1 MYVEY
6 ISWLV
11 VEPGWQ
17 TWRLLCSCGAPSV
30 SSSHQFIIMRRKDDE
45 DDDDE
50 DDDDADA
57 DDADADEADEDKG
70 GDGDSDPVCANIDSG
85 HGDEA
90 DEDEYFERLAVDC

>member
-45 DDDDE
+45 DA
-50 DDDDADA
+50 DDDDAD
-57 DDADADEADEDKG
+57 DGDADEADEDKG
-70 GDGDSDPVCANIDSG
+70 DDGDSDPVCANIDCG
-85 HGDEA
+85 HCDEP
-90 DEDEYFERLAVDC
+90 DEDECFEPLAVDC